1 MNYIKL
7 IYLSVFCGIITI
19 LAFFNIVYSFYLN
32 LYLNLNTY
40 IYTFFISIFLSL
52 IFYIAKNNNE
62 KKTTIYEKILTI
74 LLGYFL
80 LPLIISIPFYFSIY
94 NLTFIN
100 SFFEAISGFTS
111 TGFTIFNNIN
121 HIDQSLILW
130 RSASQWV
137 GGLYFLFSIIVLID
151 IFDHSFKKSLT
162 NFISFNK
169 AETLKQSL
177 KIFLLY
183 STMTLVI
190 FIILN
195 IFDVRLFNSLN
206 LAMTIISSG
215 GFLPSNDLSNIL
227 IKNSQIIITSLLMLT
242 SFFSIFLTYNL
253 FFTKNH
259 NLNFFNEDIHL
270 LIYFLTLLLIF
281 FIFPNY
287 DNNFSQLFLSL
298 TSSVSNIGFSLNN
311 DLPNLSFIFLIFV
324 MIGGSFFSTSSG
336 IRFLKVYSLF
346 KYSINEILSYSRPKN
361 IYINKHL
368 FSKEFFKID
377 EIYKYFLS
385 ILIFIL
391 SLLFLTFLLT
401 LSGIEFE
408 SSFKLSILTLMN
420 TVNSSMYGLSDFSFY
435 DLHFLNKYYLI
446 FFMIMG
452 RFELLTLLIVCKKFL
467 FKNWIRTINIF
478 NIFICTLS
486 SAG

>member
-1 MNYIKL
+1 MNNIKL
-7 IYLSVFCGIITI
+7 IYLSIFCGIISI
-19 LAFFNIVYSFYLN
+19 LSFFNIVYSYYLN

-40 IYTFFISIFLSL
+40 IYTFLVSILL
-52 IFYIAKNNNE
+52 TLLFYISKNNNE

-100 SFFEAISGFTS
+100 SYFEAISGFTS
-111 TGFTIFNNIN
+111 TGFTIFDNIN

-137 GGLYFLFSIIVLID
+137 GGLYFLFSIILLID

-183 STMTLVI
+183 SSITLGI

-195 IFDVRLFNSLN
+195 IFEIRMFNSLN

-215 GFLPSNDLSNIL
+215 GFLPSNNLSNIL
-227 IKNSQIIITSLLMLT
+227 INNTQIIIISLLMLT
-242 SFFSIFLTYNL
+242 SFFSIFLLYNL
-253 FFTKNH
+253 IFTKNH

-270 LIYFLTLLLIF
+270 LFYFLTLLFIF
-281 FIFPNY
+281 FTFFNF
-287 DNNFSQLFLSL
+287 DNNLSELLLSL
-298 TSSVSNIGFSLNN
+298 TSSVSNIGFSLDNN
-311 DLPNLSFIFLIFV
+311 SVNLSFIFLILV

-336 IRFLKVYSLF
+336 IRFLKIYSLF

-361 IYINKHL
+361 VYVNKHL
-368 FSKEFFKID
+368 FSKEFFQLD

-385 ILIFIL
+385 IIIFII
-391 SLLFLTFLLT
+391 SLLILTFLLT
-401 LSGIEFE
+401 LSGIDFE
-408 SSFKLSILTLMN
+408 NSFKLAILTLMN
-420 TVNSSMYGLSDFSFY
+420 TVNSTMYGLGDLSFY
-435 DLHFLNKYYLI
+435 DLQSFTKYYLI
-446 FFMIMG
+446 FFMIIG
-452 RFELLTLLIVCKKFL
+452 RLELLTLLIICKKFL
-467 FKNWIRTINIF
+467 FKN
-478 NIFICTLS
+478 
-486 SAG
+486 

>member
-7 IYLSVFCGIITI
+7 IYLSVFCGIISI
-19 LAFFNIVYSFYLN
+19 LSFFNIVYSYYLN

-40 IYTFFISIFLSL
+40 IYTFFIAIFLSL
-52 IFYIAKNNNE
+52 IFYISKNKNE

-80 LPLIISIPFYFSIY
+80 LPIIISIPFYFSIY
-94 NLTFIN
+94 NLTFVN
-100 SFFEAISGFTS
+100 SYFEAISGFTS
-111 TGFTIFNNIN
+111 TGFTIFDNIN

-137 GGLYFLFSIIVLID
+137 GGLYFLFSIILLID

-177 KIFLLY
+177 KIFILY
-183 STMTLVI
+183 SFITLGI

-195 IFDVRLFNSLN
+195 IFEIRMFNSLN
-206 LAMTIISSG
+206 LAMTVISSG
-215 GFLPSNDLSNIL
+215 GFLPSNNLSNIL
-227 IKNSQIIITSLLMLT
+227 INNSQIVITSILMLT
-242 SFFSIFLTYNL
+242 SFFSIFLSYNL
-253 FFTKNH
+253 VFTKNH

-270 LIYFLTLLLIF
+270 LFYFLTLLIIF
-281 FIFPNY
+281 FVFFNF
-287 DNNFSQLFLSL
+287 DNNFGVLFLSL
-298 TSSVSNIGFSLNN
+298 TSSVSNIGFSLDN
-311 DLPNLSFIFLIFV
+311 DSSNLSFVFLIIV
-324 MIGGSFFSTSSG
+324 IIGGSFFSTSSG

-368 FSKEFFKID
+368 FSKEFFQLN
-377 EIYKYFLS
+377 EIYKYFLTV
-385 ILIFIL
+385 IIFII

-401 LSGIEFE
+401 LNGIEFE
-408 SSFKLSILTLMN
+408 DSFKLSILTLMN
-420 TVNSSMYGLSDFSFY
+420 TVNSSIYGLSDFSFT
-435 DLHFLNKYYLI
+435 DLNFITKSYLI
-446 FFMIMG
+446 LFMIIG
-452 RFELLTLLIVCKKFL
+452 RLELLTLLIISKKFL
-467 FKNWIRTINIF
+467 FKN
-478 NIFICTLS
+478 
-486 SAG
+486 